1 MLVAGIETREFTYRD
16 FIWMCNS
23 SCKQDILKCLGFT
36 FEMTNDINK
45 ENFKS
50 KMESK
55 HYITII
61 IKILDEE
68 TGTLYFFKRIC
79 TFYDKESITQIA
91 DFLVDGTYIT
101 YNKNNETQLGKDI
114 AKAYNVLINY
124 FVDIKTQNH
133 EIFKI

>member
-23 SCKQDILKCLGFT
+23 PCKQDILKCLGFT
-36 FEMTNDINK
+36 CEMTNDINK

-55 HYITII
+55 YYITMI

-79 TFYDKESITQIA
+79 TSTTQIA

-101 YNKNNETQLGKDI
+101 YNKNNETQLGKHI
-114 AKAYNVLINY
+114 AKAYNVLLNY
-124 FVDIKTQNH
+124 FVDIKPQNA
-133 EIFKI
+133 KS